1 VPGDVFKLYLAKA
14 VLPTTW
20 RLVARVGAGLR
31 T

>member
-20 RLVARVGAGLR
+20 RLVARGAGLR